1 MSSFQISLTAAR
13 VNAEMTQQDVAKAL
27 KVSKQT
33 IVNWEKGKTEPK
45 MQQSRALSNLYKI
58 PLDYIFCLLNQIK
71 FDFIANWQI

>member
-1 MSSFQISLTAAR
+1 MKTGRWILVSSFQISLTAAR

-58 PLDYIFCLLNQIK
+58 PLDYIFLPSKSN
-71 FDFIANWQI
+71 

>member
-13 VNAEMTQQDVAKAL
+13 VNAEMTQKDVAKAL

-58 PLDYIFCLLNQIK
+58 LLDYIFLPSKSN
-71 FDFIANWQI
+71 